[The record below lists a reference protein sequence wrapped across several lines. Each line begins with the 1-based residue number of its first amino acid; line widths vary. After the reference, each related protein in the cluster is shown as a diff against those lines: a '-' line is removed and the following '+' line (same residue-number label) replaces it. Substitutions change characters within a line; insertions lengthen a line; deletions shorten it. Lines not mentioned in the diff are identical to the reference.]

1 MARLELRDCDVI
13 FQDGL
18 AGVAALTA
26 TPPVATDTDMDIDSI
41 VLNTQDTDLVPLGAR
56 FTVAGETTPQIH
68 TVTARTPAGTSPT
81 TNITFSPALG
91 AGTYVDEGVVTFLPQ
106 QLDIK
111 VGDGNITYTE
121 HKTHEYLLDRGD
133 LDTVR
138 EGNQVPM
145 DVKME
150 CVYEHI
156 TQGTSEPV
164 SPMDALKGTGGAAEW
179 VSASS
184 DLCEPYA
191 IDLIVLHTPPCGTS
205 ENERTTFPDFRAD
218 TKEVNFK
225 EASISVTGKC
235 NVTEPTVERDVE

>member
-26 TPPVATDTDMDIDSI
+26 TPPVASDTDMDIDSI
-41 VLNTQDTDLVPLGAR
+41 VLNTQDIDLVPLGAR

-68 TVTARTPAGTSPT
+68 TVTARTPVGTSPT

-145 DVKME
+145 DVKLE

-235 NVTEPTVERDVE
+235 NVTEPIVERDVE